1 MNALLVIDVTKAYL
15 YGNVYCSV
23 NGQTRNDFVNR
34 ITQRASN
41 TNGERVFFFYDEIG
55 SILPVSLE
63 LLARK
68 HTKRKKWDMS
78 AFDVWGDNL
87 TQSALHLE
95 LEENGIDT
103 IEVCG
108 LFSLYCVYATVSD
121 ALWLGYKVLVN
132 PELVLGDNGQ
142 IGADIEW
149 LKGLNDRVD
158 NKGSLIVL

>member
-1 MNALLVIDVTKAYL
+1 
-15 YGNVYCSV
+15 
-23 NGQTRNDFVNR
+23 
-34 ITQRASN
+34 
-41 TNGERVFFFYDEIG
+41 
-55 SILPVSLE
+55 
-63 LLARK
+63 
-68 HTKRKKWDMS
+68 
-78 AFDVWGDNL
+78 
-87 TQSALHLE
+87 

-132 PELVLGDNGQ
+132 PELILGDNGQ

-149 LKGLNDRVD
+149 LKGLNDRAD